1 MGLFGAPKLKTYNAM
16 TMASVF
22 GRIYESKLLR
32 ILSAYLSFITLFFI
46 LVAIAV
52 CFWKLFAYLGY
63 DSPWILGGFWAII
76 LGYTVLGGLR
86 AVVLTDTI

>member
-1 MGLFGAPKLKTYNAM
+1 MEGLLSGPQKQPMPMAGWVILFPRNLSGAFDYGSFGAPKLKTYNAM

-52 CFWKLFAYLGY
+52 CF
-63 DSPWILGGFWAII
+63 
-76 LGYTVLGGLR
+76 
-86 AVVLTDTI
+86 